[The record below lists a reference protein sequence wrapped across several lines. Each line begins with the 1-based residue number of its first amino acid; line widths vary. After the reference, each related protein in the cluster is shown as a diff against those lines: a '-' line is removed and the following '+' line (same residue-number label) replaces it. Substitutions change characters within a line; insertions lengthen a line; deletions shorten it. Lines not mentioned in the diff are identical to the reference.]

1 MKIIDVSFDERSQC
15 CSVLTKMTLE
25 EYKKIAH
32 ECFEKGGNI
41 HGQRDV
47 IRKSTVA
54 SKIRGRMH
62 EDFNK
67 HAVFPP
73 VVVGA
78 LLGGDIKAEDIKCE
92 TSEKIIEI
100 LQSLGPENISIIDG
114 MQRSNIYFSNFE
126 TNKTAEIRVEFWVAN
141 ESVKLLYRM
150 LVLNTGQVPWNT
162 RRQVE
167 VVFENLAR
175 NISESIIRK
184 YPELKEKIRI
194 LSVDDNARRTQPGI
208 IHKSN
213 MIELYLGFNT
223 RNVKVEVNDALADEF
238 QKFDM
243 LESIENDIN
252 FDLFVDTIAYLFKL
266 DYAFDSNKES
276 CDTGKFVSGKDIF
289 SSLPACIGFVVACAE
304 YVLGRAPVNREDE
317 IKKQKID
324 CLKKQLDQLITIIP
338 TKENYLQLTALNE
351 IIATLSTSKIG
362 DEMRRLF
369 RNAFSDLIKY
379 EDLEELPSLEGF
391 WRC

>member
-1 MKIIDVSFDERSQC
+1 MKIIDISFDERSQC
-15 CSVLTKMTLE
+15 CSVLTKMTLS
-25 EYKKIAH
+25 EYKRIAH
-32 ECFEKGGNI
+32 DSFEKGGNI

-47 IRKSTVA
+47 IKKSTVA

-73 VVVGA
+73 VVLGA
-78 LLGGDIKAEDIKCE
+78 LLSETINVRDIENMNG
-92 TSEKIIEI
+92 EKIEEI
-100 LQSLGPENISIIDG
+100 IQNLHTQNISIIDG
-114 MQRSNIYFSNFE
+114 MQRSNIYFSNYE
-126 TNKTAEIRVEFWVAN
+126 NNEASEIRVEFWFAN

-167 VVFENLAR
+167 VVFENLAS
-175 NISESIIRK
+175 NISDSIANS

-194 LSVDDNARRTQPGI
+194 LSVDDNARRTQAGI

-223 RNVKVEVNDALADEF
+223 RNVKVEVSDALADEF

-243 LESIENDIN
+243 LESIENDTN
-252 FDLFVDTIAYLFKL
+252 FELFVDTIAYLFKL
-266 DYAFDSNKES
+266 DFAFAS
-276 CDTGKFVSGKDIF
+276 CSETCETGKFTTGKDLF
-289 SSLPACIGFVVACAE
+289 SSVPACIGFVVACAE
-304 YVLGRAPVNREDE
+304 YIMGKAPVNRDD
-317 IKKQKID
+317 KNKRQKTESLKTQLNKLID
-324 CLKKQLDQLITIIP
+324 IMP
-338 TKENYLQLTALNE
+338 TKENYLQLTTLNE
-351 IIATLSTSKIG
+351 IIAALSTSKIG

-369 RNAFSDLIKY
+369 KNAFSDLIKY